1 MARYLLLRL
10 LWVMPVALGVASG
23 VFFFIHLL
31 PGDPIDLMLGEMAA
45 DANRVA
51 LREALHLDEPIL
63 KQYGRYMG
71 LLIQGDLGQSFSM
84 KQPVLTVI
92 LARYPATLQLSLAA
106 LVIALF
112 LAIPLGLLAALRKGT
127 GTDRGILLFSLVG
140 VATPNFLLGPLLI
153 LFFSL
158 KMDWLPVSGKA
169 GFSSLVLPALT
180 LGIGMSAILVRMT
193 RSSVLSVIRKEFILT
208 AQAKGI
214 PTRWIIVRHLF
225 RNALMPIITLVGLQF
240 GALLTGSIITETLFS
255 WPGLGRL
262 TISAILSRDYP
273 LVQGCVLVIAL
284 TYLMVSL
291 LVDLMYA
298 VVDPRVRY
306 S

>member
-1 MARYLLLRL
+1 
-10 LWVMPVALGVASG
+10 LWALPVALGVASG

-45 DANRVA
+45 EANRTA

-63 KQYGRYMG
+63 KQYGRYMT
-71 LLIQGDLGQSFSM
+71 LLIQGDFGQSLSM

-106 LVIALF
+106 LLIALF
-112 LAIPLGLLAALRKGT
+112 LAIPLGLLAALRKGI
-127 GTDRGILLFSLVG
+127 GTDRGILLFSLIG
-140 VATPNFLLGPLLI
+140 VATPNFLLGPILI

-169 GFSSLVLPALT
+169 GLASLILPALT

-193 RSSVLSVIRKEFILT
+193 RSSVLSVIGKEFILT

-214 PTRWIIVRHLF
+214 PTRWIVIRHLF
-225 RNALMPIITLVGLQF
+225 RNALMPIITLVGLQL

-273 LVQGCVLVIAL
+273 LVQGCVLVVAL
-284 TYLMVSL
+284 TYLMISL

-298 VVDPRVRY
+298 VIDPRVRY

>member
-1 MARYLLLRL
+1 
-10 LWVMPVALGVASG
+10 MPVALGVASG